1 MEFWN
6 GLELPMRLHIWI
18 ISHLNYAFELHFWT
32 THLNYTLKLHFWL
45 THLTFD
51 SNEVFRYEDHAHA
64 NAENSWGFDAIS
76 SLYAEDSREPS
87 GKFVFKFQN
96 KPRKGKKNR
105 LSSLRLHITHMTAY
119 LNNFTFE
126 QRILTALFEPH
137 IWTTHWNCT
146 FDWRIWPSYLN
157 YTFRLHI
164 WIAHLFTTVPA
175 V

>member
-1 MEFWN
+1 M
-6 GLELPMRLHIWI
+6 
-18 ISHLNYAFELHFWT
+18 
-32 THLNYTLKLHFWL
+32 
-45 THLTFD
+45 
-51 SNEVFRYEDHAHA
+51 FRYEDHARA

-126 QRILTALFEPH
+126 LRIRTAL
-137 IWTTHWNCT
+137 
-146 FDWRIWPSYLN
+146 LN
-157 YTFRLHI
+157 YTFELHI
-164 WIAHLFTTVPA
+164 GTALLIDAFDLHI
-175 V
+175 